1 MNDSDSNHF
10 RSAHTLHLTPPC
22 FLSPLVQS
30 TGSKGSLLADMDFPI
45 IRRPRKP
52 DPNWDP
58 HHNPVTNGFAYRIPH
73 SPELSLP
80 GGGNW
85 VVQKY
90 GGTSVGKFPVKIAEE
105 IVGYV

>member
-1 MNDSDSNHF
+1 
-10 RSAHTLHLTPPC
+10 
-22 FLSPLVQS
+22 
-30 TGSKGSLLADMDFPI
+30 MDFPI

-73 SPELSLP
+73 SPELSIP

-105 IVGYV
+105 IVGYA